1 MLCLYVKKKVD
12 SMVEFSVLIN
22 TILSII
28 MIGSFGIWVY
38 LFFILRRSFELS
50 PKIYS
55 NDNLDLEG
63 ELISVIVPA
72 RNEEKYIQKCIQSLL
87 DQNIKNYELLLV
99 DDNSTDSTFDLMEN
113 FRNDPRV
120 RIFKAGEKPSGWVGK
135 NWPCYIGYQNSKGKY
150 LMFTDADTIHSNR
163 SVRDSLGTLIKEKLD
178 VITAV
183 PNLKYPNFIVK
194 MVLPVLSVFMF
205 SRYSPMRVN
214 DPNVSIGYL
223 FGSFFVI
230 TRECYES
237 VGTHAIVKSEIV
249 EDGALGKRLKEEGYK
264 LKMFRGEDLLEAYW
278 ARDFNTLWNSLK
290 RLIIPLYFT
299 DRFNSILMTIGIFFL
314 MSFPYLVLIYCL
326 VAYYALLAEHDLSY
340 SILTS
345 FTILRIMSIYWT
357 NFYQLKKAN
366 THNAV
371 YFLGTP
377 VGCFVVSLSF
387 VWSILISDKHSK
399 IKWRDREYNYSK
411 GISC

>member
-1 MLCLYVKKKVD
+1 
-12 SMVEFSVLIN
+12 MVEI
-22 TILSII
+22 SII
-28 MIGSFGIWVY
+28 INIFIAVITLGSFGIWIY
-38 LFFILRRSFELS
+38 LFSVLRRSFELS

-55 NDNLDLEG
+55 DESLDLEG

-72 RNEEKYIQKCIQSLL
+72 RNEEKYIKKCIQSLL
-87 DQNIKNYELLLV
+87 SQNIKNYELLLI
-99 DDNSTDSTFDLMEN
+99 DDNSSDSTFDLMEN
-113 FRNDPRV
+113 FKKDTRV
-120 RIFKAGEKPSGWVGK
+120 RVVKAGEKPSGWVGK
-135 NWPCYIGYQNSKGKY
+135 NWPCYVGYQKSKGKY

-163 SVRDSLGTLIKEKLD
+163 SIRDSLGTLIKEKLD

-183 PNLKYPNFIVK
+183 PKLKYPNLVVK

-214 DPNVSIGYL
+214 DPNIGIGYL

-230 TRECYES
+230 TRECYEN

-249 EDGALGKRLKEEGYK
+249 EDGALGKKLKEEGYN
-264 LKMFRGEDLLEAYW
+264 LKMFRGEDLVGAYW

-299 DRFNSILMTIGIFFL
+299 DRLNSILMTIGLFFL
-314 MSFPYLVLIYCL
+314 MPFPFLVFVYCL
-326 VAYYALLAEHDLSY
+326 VAYYTHLANLDLSY
-340 SILTS
+340 NILML
-345 FTILRIMSIYWT
+345 FTILSILSIYAT

-366 THNAV
+366 THKAV

-377 VGCFVVSLSF
+377 IGCFVISLSF
-387 VWSILISDKHSK
+387 FWSILTSEKNAK

-411 GISC
+411 GISR

>member
-1 MLCLYVKKKVD
+1 MKVE
-12 SMVEFSVLIN
+12 SLVEI
-22 TILSII
+22 SII
-28 MIGSFGIWVY
+28 INIFLAIIIIGSFGIWVY
-38 LFFILRRSFELS
+38 LFFVLRRSFELS
-50 PKIYS
+50 PKICS
-55 NDNLDLEG
+55 NDNLDLGG

-72 RNEEKYIQKCIQSLL
+72 RNEEKYIKKCIQSLL

-99 DDNSTDSTFDLMEN
+99 DDNSTDSTFNLMEN
-113 FRNDPRV
+113 FSKDPRV

-249 EDGALGKRLKEEGYK
+249 EDGALGKKLKEEGYK

-299 DRFNSILMTIGIFFL
+299 DRLNSIIMTIGIFFL
-314 MSFPYLVLIYCL
+314 MSFPFLVLVYCL
-326 VAYYALLAEHDLSY
+326 AAYYAHLPEQDLSY
-340 SILTS
+340 NVLASLTILSIL
-345 FTILRIMSIYWT
+345 SIYWT

-366 THNAV
+366 THSAI

-387 VWSILISDKHSK
+387 VWSILISDKHAK

>member
-1 MLCLYVKKKVD
+1 M
-12 SMVEFSVLIN
+12 MEISVIIN
-22 TILSII
+22 IFLTVII
-28 MIGSFGIWVY
+28 MGSFGIWIY
-38 LFFILRRSFELS
+38 LFSVLRRSFELS
-50 PKIYS
+50 PKIFS
-55 NDNLDLEG
+55 NDTLDLEG

-72 RNEEKYIQKCIQSLL
+72 RNEEKYIKNCILSLL
-87 DQNIKNYELLLV
+87 NQNIKNYELLLV
-99 DDNSTDSTFDLMEN
+99 DDNSTDSTSDLMEN
-113 FRNDPRV
+113 FRKDPRV

-135 NWPCYIGYQNSKGKY
+135 NWPCYVGYQNSKGKY

-163 SVRDSLGTLIKEKLD
+163 SVRDSLVTLIKEKLD
-178 VITAV
+178 VLTAV
-183 PNLKYPNFIVK
+183 PNLKYPNLIVK

-249 EDGALGKRLKEEGYK
+249 EDGDLGKKLKEEGYN

-299 DRFNSILMTIGIFFL
+299 DRLNSVLMTIGIFFL
-314 MSFPYLVLIYCL
+314 MAFPFLVLVYCS
-326 VAYYALLAEHDLSY
+326 VVYYVHLAGQDLSY
-340 SILTS
+340 NILML
-345 FTILRIMSIYWT
+345 FTILNILSIYGT

-366 THNAV
+366 THKAV

-377 VGCFVVSLSF
+377 IGCFVVSLSF
-387 VWSILISDKHSK
+387 IWSILTCNRHAK
-399 IKWRDREYNYSK
+399 IRWRDREYNYSK